1 MTMKKQ
7 ACYLLMIG
15 LTLIP
20 CLGVFAQ
27 GNPEPVI
34 DKMKA
39 FAWMEGTWQ
48 GEAWYLGADRT
59 KTIITQNEVISYKL
73 DGAILTM
80 EGTGSRKD
88 DETGKMMTVF
98 GAFGILTWDAGES
111 KYVLRAYRDGNY
123 IDSDVIP
130 NGDGSY
136 SWFIDLPYGKTRY
149 TLRHVDDGAW
159 NEKGEF
165 SRDGGENWMQ
175 IFEMTIRK
183 K

>member
-1 MTMKKQ
+1 MKKQ
-7 ACYLLMIG
+7 VCYLLITG
-15 LTLIP
+15 LSLVFHTGL
-20 CLGVFAQ
+20 FAQ
-27 GNPEPVI
+27 GDPQPVI

-39 FAWMEGTWQ
+39 FAWMEGKWQ

-59 KTIITQNEVISYKL
+59 KTVITQNEDVNYKL

-80 EGTGSRKD
+80 EGTGSRND
-88 DETGKMMTVF
+88 NDTGEMKTVF
-98 GAFGILTWDAGES
+98 RAFGVLTWNAGEPA
-111 KYVLRAYRDGNY
+111 YVLRAYRDGNY
-123 IDSDVIP
+123 IDSEVVP

-136 SWFIDLPYGKTRY
+136 SWFIDMPYGKTRY
-149 TLRHVDDGAW
+149 TLRHLDDGAW

-183 K
+183 L

>member
-1 MTMKKQ
+1 MKKQ
-7 ACYLLMIG
+7 AYYLLVIG
-15 LTLIP
+15 LILVPGPGI
-20 CLGVFAQ
+20 FAQ
-27 GNPEPVI
+27 GNPQPVI
-34 DKMKA
+34 EKMRS
-39 FAWMEGTWQ
+39 FAWMEGNWQ

-59 KTIITQNEVISYKL
+59 KTFITQNEAINYKL
-73 DGAILTM
+73 DGAILIM
-80 EGTGSRKD
+80 EGTGSQKNED
-88 DETGKMMTVF
+88 TGEMMTVF
-98 GAFGILTWDAGES
+98 RAFGVFTWNADES

-149 TLRHVDDGAW
+149 TLRHMDDGAW

-183 K
+183 I